1 MHTKGEK
8 NFPQNI
14 TERLNVEYL
23 KEIFVGLYL
32 AIEFICNI

>member
-23 KEIFVGLYL
+23 KENIGDKST
-32 AIEFICNI
+32 EF

>member
-1 MHTKGEK
+1 MQTKGEK

-23 KEIFVGLYL
+23 KEIFVGLL
-32 AIEFICNI
+32 S